1 MAEKLTAKKRKEDL
15 NRLFAEYNR
24 RLGMLYG
31 SYVRKLLALG
41 YSEDVLESDALF
53 NFDNFPLLKARLEDI
68 FNDYFQNSMLCY
80 KSGITS
86 GVSLAYA
93 HDNDAIGQFSVL
105 TDKALETARKTAAA
119 TFIANRLNSKIGL
132 NLAQSVW
139 NYCQQTKAEFEM
151 AMSNVIADGLG
162 KGESAEEVGRRIRQY
177 LNNPDMMYR
186 RYHTVKVLKNGQK
199 KDIVTWRRKRIID
212 GRVRFV
218 EEPLEHVGLGVYR
231 SARKN
236 ALRVA
241 RTEINAAYHTA
252 RNERWA
258 NEPFVIG
265 QHIHVS
271 PQHDP
276 EEDADICDE
285 LEGYYPKGFV
295 WNGWHPQCYAEG
307 TQVLTTK
314 GWKEFKDVTTQDIV
328 YSLNPQTREIEETS
342 IVGVQKYPYNGELI
356 HFFNRSLECLVTP
369 EHQMVYISKSGA
381 HEIKKCNATEY
392 KPSMGAFYRS
402 AVNTAKDRTNIMFG
416 DKNIPFDVYCE
427 FMGYYL
433 ADGSMQHDYGI
444 VLSQE
449 KGQPAWKRMQ
459 TCIKK
464 MGFTPHV
471 YKSTIVLYH
480 RAFGQELLKYG
491 TAHYKYI
498 PQEILNASKRQIQIF
513 LDAYIVCDGHIK
525 KPRPFMGNRGHV
537 CTPNH
542 GERMYFT
549 SSPQMAAE
557 IGLLLLK
564 VGHRPSYRIMSPK
577 NTVKKDGTVIKQ
589 RYDCYRISECDSATA
604 TVFNKEKVEY
614 IGFVYDVT
622 LENNH
627 IMYIQKDGKC
637 FWGSNCMCTS
647 DPVMISGEERK
658 DFYKRL
664 FKGEDMSN
672 YVSPNRIKDMPD
684 QYKRYIEDNADKIV
698 DAYKRD
704 KLAWHLASNKSYW
717 IKYLNATQRKQ
728 MGADAMS
735 RREAIQEIAKAR
747 HAKRDAESI
756 KRRAE
761 QRQRRLATER
771 AYVHYGE
778 SVLRYMNGIK
788 DVDTSAL
795 KTALEARDYV
805 NIYEEAKALKE
816 QGKKILSL
824 SRLENPILVARN
836 YSMSEAI
843 AINKAIEARLARESV
858 ELLPRKRFLES
869 EIKWVEEHKKYD
881 TWKVAQDA
889 YKKELRI
896 VERKI
901 DIKAVADSV
910 SDALAYATLS
920 KSRKIKELASE
931 INHIL
936 TRRNVDLDLAKSKAQ
951 EINRKYQQLLKNKL
965 KSPKLLKETA
975 VNHETIEDLKKRLGT
990 KFPKTL
996 EYLEDAISEYEK
1008 NSRYYGVTAKTHK
1021 NEIELLMQK
1030 VFSEH
1035 DLGMNIKDS
1044 ILEKVLNSKFMNTF
1058 ETGSS
1063 GGYLGS
1069 TSTTGKISPTHSRL
1083 SAAHKMFGLPRKD
1096 LAVQQLD
1103 RKEYEKYGNLL
1114 DHNILRSMQNN
1125 TARSYGNVEVRFKKD
1140 KVVAT
1145 WTAGDSLGVRYQP
1158 SLVSDPK
1165 ACSFDDFYNTPTSI
1179 DIQTTNL
1186 VEFKKEHISS
1196 YLELQYHGQLT
1207 IDCIESITYP
1217 YDILDGSHDKILKI
1231 AKEFKKKGASIYY
1244 IKGNALFEL

>member
-1 MAEKLTAKKRKEDL
+1 MAKKLTSKQKKEQL
-15 NRLFAEYNR
+15 NQLFAAYNR
-24 RLGMLYG
+24 RLGMLYS
-31 SYVRKLLALG
+31 SYIKKLASFDYG
-41 YSEDVLESDALF
+41 DDVLENDILF
-53 NFDNFPLLKARLEDI
+53 NFDNYPTLRKRLDDI
-68 FNDYFQNSMLCY
+68 FNDYYANSMLCY
-80 KSGITS
+80 KNGITD
-86 GVSLAYA
+86 GVTLAYS
-93 HDNDAIGQFSVL
+93 HDNADLGGYSIMS
-105 TDKALETARKTAAA
+105 DKALSAARKTAAEA
-119 TFIANRLNSKIGL
+119 FIASRLKSSKGL
-132 NLAQSVW
+132 NLAQRIW
-139 NYCQQTKAEFEM
+139 NYCQQTKSEFEV
-151 AMSNVIADGLG
+151 AMSNVIADGLS
-162 KGESAEEVGRRIRQY
+162 KGSSAEDIGRQIRQY
-177 LNNPDMMYR
+177 LKEPDMMYR
-186 RYHTVKVLKNGQK
+186 RYHTVQRLANGQK
-199 KDIVTWRRKRIID
+199 KDVVTWRRKRIID

-218 EEPLEHVGLGVYR
+218 EEPLEKVGQGVYR
-231 SARKN
+231 SSRMN

-271 PQHDP
+271 PQHDL

-295 WNGWHPQCYAEG
+295 WNNWHP
-307 TQVLTTK
+307 
-314 GWKEFKDVTTQDIV
+314 
-328 YSLNPQTREIEETS
+328 S
-342 IVGVQKYPYNGELI
+342 
-356 HFFNRSLECLVTP
+356 
-369 EHQMVYISKSGA
+369 
-381 HEIKKCNATEY
+381 
-392 KPSMGAFYRS
+392 
-402 AVNTAKDRTNIMFG
+402 
-416 DKNIPFDVYCE
+416 
-427 FMGYYL
+427 
-433 ADGSMQHDYGI
+433 
-444 VLSQE
+444 
-449 KGQPAWKRMQ
+449 
-459 TCIKK
+459 
-464 MGFTPHV
+464 
-471 YKSTIVLYH
+471 
-480 RAFGQELLKYG
+480 
-491 TAHYKYI
+491 
-498 PQEILNASKRQIQIF
+498 
-513 LDAYIVCDGHIK
+513 
-525 KPRPFMGNRGHV
+525 
-537 CTPNH
+537 
-542 GERMYFT
+542 
-549 SSPQMAAE
+549 
-557 IGLLLLK
+557 
-564 VGHRPSYRIMSPK
+564 
-577 NTVKKDGTVIKQ
+577 
-589 RYDCYRISECDSATA
+589 
-604 TVFNKEKVEY
+604 
-614 IGFVYDVT
+614 
-622 LENNH
+622 
-627 IMYIQKDGKC
+627 
-637 FWGSNCMCTS
+637 CMCTS

-658 DFYKRL
+658 QFYKRL
-664 FKGEDMSN
+664 FNGEDMSN
-672 YVSPNRIKDMPD
+672 YVSPNRIKDVPD

-704 KLAWHLASNKSYW
+704 KLAWHLANNKSYW
-717 IKYLNATQRKQ
+717 VKFLNATQRKQ

-795 KTALEARDYV
+795 KTALDTRSYLD
-805 NIYEEAKALKE
+805 IYEEAKALKE

-843 AINKAIEARLARESV
+843 AINKAVEARLARESV

-901 DIKAVADSV
+901 DIKTVADSV
-910 SDALAYATLS
+910 SDALAYASLS
-920 KSRKIKELASE
+920 KSRKIKELALE

-936 TRRNVDLDLAKSKAQ
+936 TRRNIDLDLAKSKAQ

-975 VNHETIEDLKKRLGT
+975 VNHETIEDLKKRLGA

-1008 NSRYYGVTAKTHK
+1008 NSRYYGVAAKTHK
-1021 NEIELLMQK
+1021 NEIEILMQK

-1083 SAAHKMFGLPRKD
+1083 SAAHKLFGLPRKD
-1096 LAVQQLD
+1096 LTVQQLD

-1165 ACSFDDFYNTPTSI
+1165 ACSFDDLYNTPTSI

-1186 VEFKKEHISS
+1186 VKFKKEHISS

-1217 YDILDGSHDKILKI
+1217 YDILDGSHDKFLKI